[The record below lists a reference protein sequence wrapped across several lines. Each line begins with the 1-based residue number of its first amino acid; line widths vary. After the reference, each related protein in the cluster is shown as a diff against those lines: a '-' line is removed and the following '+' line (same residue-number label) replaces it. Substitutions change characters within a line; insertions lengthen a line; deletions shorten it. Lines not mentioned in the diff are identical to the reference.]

1 MPSST
6 PNATNKPAS
15 ELIVVRA
22 TDLMRDVSMLQLT
35 PGSTCQLVT
44 VPLQDG
50 IELLSWSGRFG
61 APVEIGMDDDSDRIH
76 FTFSLKGQAWCWF
89 AGGVAGTE
97 HVVRAGSGSINFGP
111 DRRGRF
117 KQQGEY
123 ASVTV
128 MVRPDVFGPWL
139 GEADAKLRR
148 ALASGRCFEAGQR
161 GAELHAT
168 AHALH
173 QALHARS
180 AAGGALSHRHS
191 LWLQGQGL
199 SMLGLFLE
207 GRGGGSARDR
217 SISTA
222 DWRLLLRA
230 RELLLSDLTKAPTLA
245 ELAWESGLSLV
256 KLKRGFQQVF
266 GNSVYNLF
274 QQERMHE
281 ARRLL
286 RSDAVSV
293 TSVAADLGY
302 TNSSHFAVAFRK
314 QFGVNPAAVKRA
326 TAG

>member
-1 MPSST
+1 MPTSN
-6 PNATNKPAS
+6 PNAANEPPSEPMEIRAS
-15 ELIVVRA
+15 DLI
-22 TDLMRDVSMLQLT
+22 RDVSMLQLA
-35 PGSTCQLVT
+35 PGSACQLVT

-61 APVEIGMDDDSDRIH
+61 APVEIGMHDDSDRIH
-76 FTFSLKGQAWCWF
+76 FTFALRGKAWCWF
-89 AGGVAGTE
+89 AGGVSGTE
-97 HVVRAGSGSINFGP
+97 HVVREGSGSINFGP
-111 DRRGRF
+111 GRRGRF

-173 QALHARS
+173 QALHARP
-180 AAGGALSHRHS
+180 AAGASLSPRHS

-207 GRGGGSARDR
+207 GRGGASARDR
-217 SISTA
+217 SVCAA
-222 DWRLLLRA
+222 DWRRLVRA
-230 RELLLSDLTKAPTLA
+230 RELLLSDLSKAPTLA

-266 GNSVYNLF
+266 GSSVYNLF

-314 QFGVNPAAVKRA
+314 QFGINPATVKRA
-326 TAG
+326 MGG